1 MVEAIYEL
9 LISQL
14 AQDGS
19 VNETNTPQGVIDE
32 QLVEAKIT
40 EVPLPHVIDSA
51 PALSAIKSGVLLAV
65 FAAT

>member
-19 VNETNTPQGVIDE
+19 VNETNNCRESPTNNLMRPRSRKY
-32 QLVEAKIT
+32 LYRM
-40 EVPLPHVIDSA
+40 
-51 PALSAIKSGVLLAV
+51 
-65 FAAT
+65 